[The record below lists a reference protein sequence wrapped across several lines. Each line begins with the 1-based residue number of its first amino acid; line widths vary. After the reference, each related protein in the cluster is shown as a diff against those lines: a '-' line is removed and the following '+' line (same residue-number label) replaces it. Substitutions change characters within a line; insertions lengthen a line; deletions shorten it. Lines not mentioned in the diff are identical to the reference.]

1 MPDRP
6 RDPPWIFRTYAGH
19 SSASASN
26 ALYRKNLAAGQTGLS
41 IAFDLPTQCGYDPDH
56 PLARPEVGKVG
67 VPIVSLDDM
76 HALFDGIPLEQ
87 MNTSMTI
94 NGTAM
99 WLLALYVALAR
110 ERGVPEAGLRGTVQ
124 NDIVKEYLARGTY
137 IFPPEPSLDLIAET
151 YEYCVA
157 NMPQWNPS
165 NICSYHLQEAGATP
179 VQELA
184 FALADAIGV
193 LDRVRARGRVDAAHF
208 AQCVG
213 RVSFFVNAGM
223 RFVEEMCKM
232 RAFAAL
238 WDEITRERYGVTDPK
253 LRQLRYGVQVNSL
266 GLTEPQPENN
276 AWRILIE
283 ALGVVLSR
291 DARCRALQ
299 LPTWNEALSLPRPWD
314 QQWSLRLQQIL
325 AYETDLLEYDDLFA
339 GNPVIERKV
348 GQLADAARAELARI
362 DAMGGIRGAIETGYC
377 KRELVSSMTAR
388 MARIESGA
396 QTVVGV
402 NKWTEALPSPL
413 VGGDDGGVFR
423 GDPHAADAAL
433 ASLAQTRARRDPA
446 RVREALANLDAAA
459 RAGLPIMEAS
469 IACALARVT
478 TGEWAGTL
486 RGVWGEYRA
495 QTGVQGARIA
505 EGDDWAALRA
515 RVEAHVAA
523 TGRRPRL
530 LVGKPGL
537 DGHSNGAEVIAVAAR
552 DAGFEVIYAGIR
564 LEPAAIAAVA
574 VQEAVDVVGLS
585 VLSGSHVELAG
596 AVIDELRARGGEG
609 VAVVLGGTVPAH
621 DHATLQHLGIKR
633 VFTPS
638 DFKLVQIIG
647 ELLDLCIAP
656 LVRRIRIATCHSRS
670 QSNHGAQVPLL
681 RSRRRLAFDPLRQE
695 RLTRMSS
702 GSFLFGR
709 ASVAAH
715 ARSSAQAPLRDRR
728 GRAAQ
733 RAGAPDACA

>member
-1 MPDRP
+1 MADRT

-19 SSASASN
+19 SSARASN
-26 ALYRKNLAAGQTGLS
+26 ELFRANLAAGQTGLS

-67 VPIVSLDDM
+67 VPITSLDDM
-76 HALFDGIPLEQ
+76 HALFDGIPIEQ

-94 NGTAM
+94 NGTAI

-157 NMPQWNPS
+157 HMPQWNPS
-165 NICSYHLQEAGATP
+165 NVCSYHLQEAGATP

-193 LDRVRARGRVDAAHF
+193 LDRVKARGRVDAAAF
-208 AQCVG
+208 SQCVG

-232 RAFAAL
+232 RAFTEL
-238 WDEITRERYGVTDPK
+238 WDELCRERYGVTDPK
-253 LRQLRYGVQVNSL
+253 HRQFRYGVQVNSL
-266 GLTEPQPENN
+266 GLTEQQPENN

-283 ALGVVLSR
+283 ALGVTLSR

-325 AYETDLLEYDDLFA
+325 AYETDLLEYGDLFT
-339 GNPVIERKV
+339 GSPVVAAKV
-348 GQLADAARAELARI
+348 TALCEAARAELARI
-362 DAMGGIRGAIETGYC
+362 AEVGGIQGAIENGYC
-377 KRELVSSMTAR
+377 KKELVRSMAAR
-388 MARIESGA
+388 MARIERGE

-402 NKWTEALPSPL
+402 NKWTDGIPSPL
-413 VGGDDGGVFR
+413 VTGDDGGVFR
-423 GDPHAADAAL
+423 ADPAAAEAAHRSLEHTRATRDGAKAAAAL
-433 ASLAQTRARRDPA
+433 
-446 RVREALANLDAAA
+446 EALEAAA
-459 RAGLPIMEAS
+459 RAGQPIMEAS
-469 IACALARVT
+469 ITCALARVT

-495 QTGVQGARIA
+495 ATGLGGATIA
-505 EGDDWAALRA
+505 ASGGASADAWTALRA
-515 RVEAHVAA
+515 RVAA
-523 TGRRPRL
+523 LPRRPKL

-564 LEPAAIAAVA
+564 LEPAAIAATA
-574 VQEAVDVVGLS
+574 VQEDVDVIGLS
-585 VLSGSHVELAG
+585 VLSGSHVELTA
-596 AVIDELRARGGEG
+596 AVLRELAARG
-609 VAVVLGGTVPAH
+609 APDLPVVVGGTVPVA
-621 DHATLQHLGIKR
+621 DHAELRRLGVRR
-633 VFTPS
+633 VFTPA
-638 DFKLVQIIG
+638 DYKLVEIVG
-647 ELLDLCIAP
+647 ALVDLC
-656 LVRRIRIATCHSRS
+656 S
-670 QSNHGAQVPLL
+670 
-681 RSRRRLAFDPLRQE
+681 
-695 RLTRMSS
+695 
-702 GSFLFGR
+702 
-709 ASVAAH
+709 
-715 ARSSAQAPLRDRR
+715 
-728 GRAAQ
+728 
-733 RAGAPDACA
+733 

>member
-19 SSASASN
+19 SSARASN
-26 ALYRKNLAAGQTGLS
+26 ELYRQNLAAGQTGLS

-76 HALFDGIPLEQ
+76 HALFDGIPLER

-110 ERGVPEAGLRGTVQ
+110 ERGVPEAGLRGTTQ

-157 NMPQWNPS
+157 RMPQWNPS
-165 NICSYHLQEAGATP
+165 NVCSYHLQEAGATP

-184 FALADAIGV
+184 FALADALGV
-193 LDRVRARGRVDAAHF
+193 LDRVRARGRVDAAAF

-238 WDEITRERYGVTDPK
+238 WDELCRDRYGVTDPK

-283 ALGVVLSR
+283 TLGVVLSR

-314 QQWSLRLQQIL
+314 QQWSLRLQQVL
-325 AYETDLLEYDDLFA
+325 AYETDLLEYDDLFT

-348 GQLADAARAELARI
+348 GELVAAAQQELAHI
-362 DAMGGIRGAIETGYC
+362 ESIGGIRGAIETGYC
-377 KRELVSSMTAR
+377 KRELVRSMAAR
-388 MARIESGA
+388 MGRIERGE
-396 QTVVGV
+396 QVVVGV
-402 NKWTEALPSPL
+402 NRYTEALPSPL
-413 VGGDDGGVFR
+413 LAGDDGGVFR
-423 GDPHAADAAL
+423 GDPHAGDRALAAL
-433 ASLAQTRARRDPA
+433 AEVRAKRDGA
-446 RVREALANLDAAA
+446 KAKAALAELEACA
-459 RAGLPIMEAS
+459 RGGKPIMEAS

-495 QTGVQGARIA
+495 DTGVAGARVGEA
-505 EGDDWAALRA
+505 SDGWTALRA
-515 RVEAHVAA
+515 KVDAHVAA
-523 TGRRPRL
+523 HGRRPRL

-574 VQEAVDVVGLS
+574 VQEAVDIIGLS
-585 VLSGSHVELAG
+585 VLSGSHVELAA
-596 AVIDELRARGGEG
+596 AVIAELHRAGAGDI
-609 VAVVLGGTVPAH
+609 AVVLGGTVPAADH
-621 DHATLQHLGIKR
+621 DALRALGIKR

-638 DFKLVQIIG
+638 DFRLVDIVG
-647 ELLDLCIAP
+647 ELLE
-656 LVRRIRIATCHSRS
+656 LVH
-670 QSNHGAQVPLL
+670 
-681 RSRRRLAFDPLRQE
+681 
-695 RLTRMSS
+695 
-702 GSFLFGR
+702 
-709 ASVAAH
+709 
-715 ARSSAQAPLRDRR
+715 
-728 GRAAQ
+728 
-733 RAGAPDACA
+733 

>member
-1 MPDRP
+1 MAERSS
-6 RDPPWIFRTYAGH
+6 PWIFRTYAGH
-19 SSASASN
+19 SSARASN
-26 ALYRKNLAAGQTGLS
+26 ELYRRNLAAGQTGLS

-67 VPIVSLDDM
+67 VPISSIDDM
-76 HALFDGIPLEQ
+76 HALFDGIPIEQ

-99 WLLALYVALAR
+99 WLLALYVAVAR
-110 ERGVPEAGLRGTVQ
+110 ERGVPEAGLRGTTQ

-137 IFPPEPSLDLIAET
+137 IFPPEPSFDLIAET

-157 NMPQWNPS
+157 HMPQWNPS
-165 NICSYHLQEAGATP
+165 NVCSYHLQEAGATP

-193 LDRVRARGRVDAAHF
+193 LDRVRARGRVDEAAF

-238 WDEITRERYGVTDPK
+238 WDELCRERYGVTDPK
-253 LRQLRYGVQVNSL
+253 LRQFRYGVQVNSL
-266 GLTEPQPENN
+266 GLTEQQPENN

-283 ALGVVLSR
+283 ALGVTLSK

-325 AYETDLLEYDDLFA
+325 AYETDLLEYGDLFA
-339 GNPVIERKV
+339 GSPVVAAKV
-348 GQLADAARAELARI
+348 EALCAAARDELARI
-362 DAMGGIRGAIETGYC
+362 AEQGGIQTAIESGYC
-377 KRELVSSMTAR
+377 KRELVRSMAAR
-388 MARIESGA
+388 MARIERGE
-396 QTVVGV
+396 QVVVGV
-402 NKWTEALPSPL
+402 NKWTDGLPSPL

-423 GDPHAADAAL
+423 VDPDAAERALASVERTRRTRDGAAARAAL
-433 ASLAQTRARRDPA
+433 AEL
-446 RVREALANLDAAA
+446 EAAA
-459 RAGLPIMEAS
+459 RAGRPVMEAS

-478 TGEWAGTL
+478 TGEWAGAL

-495 QTGVQGARIA
+495 QTGVGGAQLGGTGSGWD
-505 EGDDWAALRA
+505 EVRA
-515 RVEAHVAA
+515 RVAA
-523 TGRRPRL
+523 LPRRPKL

-552 DAGFEVIYAGIR
+552 DAGFEVVYAGIR
-564 LEPAAIAAVA
+564 LEPAAIAQAA
-574 VQEAVDVVGLS
+574 VQEDVDVIGLS
-585 VLSGSHVELAG
+585 VLSGSHLELTAAVLEELAARG
-596 AVIDELRARGGEG
+596 AGDLPVVVGGVVPARDHDELRRLG
-609 VAVVLGGTVPAH
+609 VR
-621 DHATLQHLGIKR
+621 R

-638 DFKLVQIIG
+638 DYKLVEIVG
-647 ELLDLCIAP
+647 ALVDLCA
-656 LVRRIRIATCHSRS
+656 
-670 QSNHGAQVPLL
+670 
-681 RSRRRLAFDPLRQE
+681 
-695 RLTRMSS
+695 
-702 GSFLFGR
+702 
-709 ASVAAH
+709 
-715 ARSSAQAPLRDRR
+715 
-728 GRAAQ
+728 
-733 RAGAPDACA
+733 

>member
-1 MPDRP
+1 MDA
-6 RDPPWIFRTYAGH
+6 PWIFRTYAGH
-19 SSASASN
+19 SSARASN
-26 ALYRKNLAAGQTGLS
+26 ELFRRNLAAGQTGLS

-67 VPIVSLDDM
+67 VPVVSLDDM
-76 HALFDGIPLEQ
+76 HVLFDGIPIEQ

-110 ERGVPEAGLRGTVQ
+110 ERGVPAAGLRGTVQ

-157 NMPQWNPS
+157 HLPKWNPS
-165 NICSYHLQEAGATP
+165 NVCSYHLQEAGATP

-184 FALADAIGV
+184 FALADALGV
-193 LDRVRARGRVDAAHF
+193 LDRVRARGRVDAAAF
-208 AQCVG
+208 AECVG

-238 WDEITRERYGVTDPK
+238 WDGVCRDRYVVTDPK

-266 GLTEPQPENN
+266 GLTEQQPENN

-283 ALGVVLSR
+283 ALGVTLSK
-291 DARCRALQ
+291 DVRCRALQ

-325 AYETDLLEYDDLFA
+325 AYETDLLEYGDLFA
-339 GNPVIERKV
+339 GNPVIAAKV
-348 GQLADAARAELARI
+348 AELCAAATAELATI
-362 DAMGGIRGAIETGYC
+362 EGMGGIRGAIEAGYC
-377 KRELVSSMTAR
+377 KRELVRSMAAR
-388 MARIESGA
+388 MARIERGE

-402 NKWTEALPSPL
+402 NRWTDGLPSPL
-413 VGGDDGGVFR
+413 ITAGDGGVF
-423 GDPHAADAAL
+423 AADPAAAEHALAAL
-433 ASLAQTRARRDPA
+433 AETRARRDA
-446 RVREALANLDAAA
+446 GRVRAALAELEARA
-459 RAGLPIMEAS
+459 RAGEPIMEAS

-495 QTGVQGARIA
+495 DTGVAGARVG
-505 EGDDWAALRA
+505 GDGAAWASLRA
-515 RVEAHVAA
+515 RVDAHVAA
-523 TGRRPRL
+523 HGRRPRL

-537 DGHSNGAEVIAVAAR
+537 DGHSNGAEIIAVAAR

-574 VQEAVDVVGLS
+574 IQESVDLVGLS
-585 VLSGSHVELAG
+585 VLSGSHVELAA
-596 AVIDELRARGGEG
+596 AVMRELRARGGEG
-609 VAVVLGGTVPAH
+609 VGVVLGGIVPAA
-621 DHATLQHLGIKR
+621 DHAVLRELGIRR

-638 DFKLVQIIG
+638 DFRIVDIVG
-647 ELLDLCIAP
+647 ELLDLVQPA
-656 LVRRIRIATCHSRS
+656 
-670 QSNHGAQVPLL
+670 
-681 RSRRRLAFDPLRQE
+681 
-695 RLTRMSS
+695 
-702 GSFLFGR
+702 
-709 ASVAAH
+709 
-715 ARSSAQAPLRDRR
+715 
-728 GRAAQ
+728 
-733 RAGAPDACA
+733 